1 MDMINQARSNTKE
14 IKEMNIKTNSLD
26 ITRTLTN
33 EMPKIEEE
41 DSDGD
46 SSNEDESEDDTSSE
60 DDMFGANDE
69 VKRKEKEMNDKQ
81 GDNQKGIDKKGG
93 DFKGGFNTDPNQLV
107 DDNMINLLKACA
119 HLEPLSEEAI
129 KLRQVRL
136 GEDNRKLKTL
146 ILDMDETLIHA
157 KFFTETQEQLENGHL
172 GFVPA
177 ENEGECKQFN
187 IVLGQSHVSDKHF
200 VRLNVKVRQHMEE
213 VLAYLAESWEIVVFT
228 AGE

>member
-81 GDNQKGIDKKGG
+81 GD
-93 DFKGGFNTDPNQLV
+93 T
-107 DDNMINLLKACA
+107 
-119 HLEPLSEEAI
+119 
-129 KLRQVRL
+129 
-136 GEDNRKLKTL
+136 
-146 ILDMDETLIHA
+146 
-157 KFFTETQEQLENGHL
+157 
-172 GFVPA
+172 
-177 ENEGECKQFN
+177 
-187 IVLGQSHVSDKHF
+187 
-200 VRLNVKVRQHMEE
+200 
-213 VLAYLAESWEIVVFT
+213 
-228 AGE
+228 